1 MNCPVKLSFLQYFQ
15 VCDGYHQTSFDILCD
30 GVSETAPIHRNGNVT
45 CFTKL
50 TADLSQIP
58 EDDAKKLIQ
67 RQPDGNDYYVF
78 NGTVEATFGS
88 ASMEY
93 VLVIEG
99 ECSISLASMI
109 ARSNLFRNPV

>member
-1 MNCPVKLSFLQYFQ
+1 MNCPVKIHFWQYIK
-15 VCDGYHQTSFDILCD
+15 VSDGYHQATFEMLFD
-30 GVSETAPIHRNGNVT
+30 GVSETAPTHRNGNVT
-45 CFTKL
+45 RFAKL

-67 RQPDGNDYYVF
+67 KQPDGNNYYIF
-78 NGTVEATFGS
+78 KGYVEATFGS

-99 ECSISLASMI
+99 E
-109 ARSNLFRNPV
+109 